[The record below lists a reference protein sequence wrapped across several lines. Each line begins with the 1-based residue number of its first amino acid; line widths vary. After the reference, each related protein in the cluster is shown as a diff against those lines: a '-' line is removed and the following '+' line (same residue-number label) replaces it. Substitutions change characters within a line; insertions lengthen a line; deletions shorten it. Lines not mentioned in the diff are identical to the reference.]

1 MLSGLPCYSRSGFFS
16 HCVNWFSLMLLV
28 IVILPLVLSGMLFS
42 SGGFS
47 VPESLNHFYILLC
60 LWLCSNNICWHS
72 LVSISIATIITLML
86 NYLQQSIYIF
96 LSAIYYSVNM
106 ICFKVKKQ
114 FSQYLIVT
122 TLSTNLTSNF
132 TMTDVTFYTMG
143 LFKLFH
149 TLFYTSI
156 GLV

>member
-1 MLSGLPCYSRSGFFS
+1 
-16 HCVNWFSLMLLV
+16 
-28 IVILPLVLSGMLFS
+28 MLFS

-47 VPESLNHFYILLC
+47 VPESLNHFYIFTVSLVML
-60 LWLCSNNICWHS
+60 NNICWHS

-156 GLV
+156 VTGLMVRFNLIACLQPFHINCCWSSLTFLGSIHPRTYSH